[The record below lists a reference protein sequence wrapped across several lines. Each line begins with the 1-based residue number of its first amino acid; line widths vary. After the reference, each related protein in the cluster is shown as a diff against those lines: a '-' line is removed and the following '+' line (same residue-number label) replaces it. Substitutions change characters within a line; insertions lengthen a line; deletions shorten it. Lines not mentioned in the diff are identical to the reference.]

1 MTTAVMSES
10 HNLRFHRVHK
20 SITSFETID
29 LPKFVVLTGLNGSG
43 KTHLLTAIKGGHV
56 TSSLVANLATDVRLF
71 NSTDI
76 VPTDTG
82 SFDPAQEQTKRSN
95 WFQTMQNQREQQFP
109 QLQQTVLGLG
119 VPAHLCTSL
128 DRVTSLNVNTLR
140 AVFSDDSRANHVHEQ
155 ICALLK
161 NFGVT
166 VGQNS
171 INHIGDENW
180 RKAAPKVIQNSPELF
195 LTASHADFFRNK
207 TFLWGDVDPFQ
218 QAFGQVFAT
227 YRSLVHENDRLEKYP
242 PPAPSTSKYL
252 SEKEF
257 VGEYGEPPWD
267 FVNRILKESNLDFRV
282 DSPPMHETVS
292 YEPKLHKL
300 SKDVEMRFQD
310 LSSGEKV
317 LMSFALC
324 IYNAQESRQAKT
336 FPKLLLLDEIDAP
349 LHPSM
354 AASLINT
361 IQNVLVRDKNVAV
374 ILTTHSPST
383 VALASE
389 KSLYAMNP
397 AGPRVD
403 KVTKGQ
409 ALSLLTA
416 GVPTLSVSFSGRRQ
430 VFVESKTDA
439 LLFDMIYQRYKSHL
453 NSERSL
459 AFVEV
464 GKTNEKG
471 IEQSGGC
478 EQVTRLVD
486 ALTATGNESVLG
498 LIDWD
503 GRNNPNGRIR
513 VLSPGVRDGL
523 ESALFDPLLIVSM
536 LARDEIQLAK
546 RLQILADHE
555 SYQSLIGWETNQ
567 WQAAVDKVQSILL
580 GSEQSEMAERTAI
593 SYLSGLT
600 LSIRNDY
607 LTMDDHKLEAE
618 ILAKFSPLKA
628 RSRHAGDLMRHMLN
642 TVLSDFEVFLPCD
655 LLNSLRDLLIHEIE
669 LSAATGPKNE
679 DIQRE
684 APEAIGSN

>member
-1 MTTAVMSES
+1 M
-10 HNLRFHRVHK
+10 
-20 SITSFETID
+20 
-29 LPKFVVLTGLNGSG
+29 
-43 KTHLLTAIKGGHV
+43 
-56 TSSLVANLATDVRLF
+56 
-71 NSTDI
+71 
-76 VPTDTG
+76 
-82 SFDPAQEQTKRSN
+82 
-95 WFQTMQNQREQQFP
+95 
-109 QLQQTVLGLG
+109 
-119 VPAHLCTSL
+119 
-128 DRVTSLNVNTLR
+128 
-140 AVFSDDSRANHVHEQ
+140 
-155 ICALLK
+155 
-161 NFGVT
+161 
-166 VGQNS
+166 
-171 INHIGDENW
+171 
-180 RKAAPKVIQNSPELF
+180 IQNSPELF

-242 PPAPSTSKYL
+242 PPAPSISKYL

-383 VALASE
+383 VALAPE

-397 AGPRVD
+397 AGPCVD

-478 EQVTRLVD
+478 DQVTRLVD

-555 SYQSLIGWETNQ
+555 SYQSLIAWETNQ

-655 LLNSLRDLLIHEIE
+655 LLNSLRDLLSHELE

-679 DIQRE
+679 DI
-684 APEAIGSN
+684 